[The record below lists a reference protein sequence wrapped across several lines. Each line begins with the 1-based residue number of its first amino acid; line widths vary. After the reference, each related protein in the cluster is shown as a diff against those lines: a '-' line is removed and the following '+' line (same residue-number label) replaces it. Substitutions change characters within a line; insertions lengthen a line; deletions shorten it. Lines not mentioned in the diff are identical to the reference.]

1 VRVVV
6 EDDGPGMPPE
16 VAAHAFEPF
25 FTTRPGVGIGLG
37 LPIVQGIV
45 ARHRGSVSLDSRPGD
60 GTRVVV
66 TLPARQK

>member
-1 VRVVV
+1 
-6 EDDGPGMPPE
+6 
-16 VAAHAFEPF
+16 
-25 FTTRPGVGIGLG
+25 VGIGLG